1 MTRAV
6 IATVIEWHEEADKPD
21 SDLTVLCWGSE
32 GFFCGYWDDA
42 MKSWIGCES
51 GGSVSDVT
59 HWSVPD
65 LPVQDVGKEGLKP

>member
-1 MTRAV
+1 
-6 IATVIEWHEEADKPD
+6 
-21 SDLTVLCWGSE
+21 VLCWGSE

-65 LPVQDVGKEGLKP
+65 LPLQDVGKEGLKP